1 MVHTAGISILSY
13 PYWAVAG
20 LQPFIVTLFLQPYY
34 FGLSIQS
41 LSPATGRLFCFWDR
55 IPPAKSIM
63 NTSRSTQIMESPVTA
78 SNSASLAITE
88 YDKAGNLKARYLE
101 SIPVAGHP
109 RVDVLLPVERK
120 RFWLRL
126 LEIFLPDGY
135 PQSVSDDYAAY
146 QTYDS
151 IQAFAGSIAGMI
163 SSRAVWEGLGV
174 GDSLASPTGAMLI
187 QVIRES
193 TGRFATITFAHL
205 FGTSIEAE
213 CKAYRLASDILC
225 DVAMVLDCLS
235 PFFPRSIRFMVLCFS
250 SLLYSASGVAGNASK
265 SSLSGHF
272 ANWNNLG
279 ELNAKDASQETAIS
293 LMGMITG
300 TLVVSLLTD
309 PKATWVALICLL
321 AVHLFLNW
329 KGVRAVKSRSLNRQ
343 RANIAFSALFS
354 KDQVLTPHVVAEKE
368 LVFERRGGGVFRW
381 NSGKVLGHCEY
392 GVSLQAILQNLA
404 SGHERMKS
412 FHLSTLKLDALL
424 NIYDKEEYV
433 LWCAVSEPVHY
444 DAASRIKVIVVLKN
458 GVSPRSQL
466 KAWFHGL
473 LLTRRLSGQM
483 NSELARAGLD
493 QQVMLSHIQA
503 SLEVANERYEEY
515 MERLSFAGWNLQVS
529 VLETRSGSRITLE
542 TEE

>member
-1 MVHTAGISILSY
+1 
-13 PYWAVAG
+13 
-20 LQPFIVTLFLQPYY
+20 
-34 FGLSIQS
+34 
-41 LSPATGRLFCFWDR
+41 
-55 IPPAKSIM
+55 M
-63 NTSRSTQIMESPVTA
+63 NTSTRSTQILESSVVTEK
-78 SNSASLAITE
+78 SISLAITE
-88 YDKAGNLKARYLE
+88 YDKAGSLKAKYVE
-101 SIPVAGHP
+101 SVPIAGHP
-109 RVDVLLPVERK
+109 RVDVLLPVRGK
-120 RFWLRL
+120 KLWLRL

-146 QTYDS
+146 QIYDS

-213 CKAYRLASDILC
+213 CKAYRLASDVLC

-235 PFFPRSIRFMVLCFS
+235 PFFPRGIRFLVLCFS

-272 ANWNNLG
+272 AKWNNLG

-300 TLVVSLLTD
+300 TFVVSLLTD
-309 PKATWVALICLL
+309 SKATWAALLFLL

-343 RANIAFSALFS
+343 RANIVFSALCS
-354 KDQVLTPHVVAEKE
+354 QGKVLTPVLVSERE
-368 LVFERRGGGVFRW
+368 LIFERRGGSVFRW
-381 NSGKVLGHCEY
+381 NSGKILGHCDY
-392 GVSLQAILQNLA
+392 GVSLGEILRSLA
-404 SGHERMKS
+404 RGHERMRS
-412 FHLSTLKLDALL
+412 FRLSTLGLATLL
-424 NIYDKEEYV
+424 NLYDKEEYV
-433 LWCAVSEPVHY
+433 LWCVVSEPVYY
-444 DAASRIKVIVVLKN
+444 DAASRIKVMVVLKN

-473 LLTRRLSGQM
+473 LLTWRLSDQGEA
-483 NSELARAGLD
+483 ELSKAELD
-493 QQVMLSHIQA
+493 QQVMLSHIQQ
-503 SLEVANERYEEY
+503 SLRVANEKFEGY
-515 MERLSFAGWNLQVS
+515 MERLSFAGWNLEVS
-529 VLETRSGSRITLE
+529 VLETRSGSRIALE
-542 TEE
+542 

>member
-1 MVHTAGISILSY
+1 MN
-13 PYWAVAG
+13 
-20 LQPFIVTLFLQPYY
+20 
-34 FGLSIQS
+34 
-41 LSPATGRLFCFWDR
+41 
-55 IPPAKSIM
+55 KS
-63 NTSRSTQIMESPVTA
+63 TRSTQILESSVVTNK
-78 SNSASLAITE
+78 STSLAITE
-88 YDKAGNLKARYLE
+88 YDKAGNLKAKYVE
-101 SIPVAGHP
+101 SVPIAGYP
-109 RVDVLLPVERK
+109 RVDVLLPVRGK
-120 RFWLRL
+120 KLWLRL

-146 QTYDS
+146 QIYDS

-205 FGTSIEAE
+205 LGTSIEAE
-213 CKAYRLASDILC
+213 CKAYRLASDVLC

-235 PFFPRSIRFMVLCFS
+235 PFFPRSIRFLVLCFS

-272 ANWNNLG
+272 AKWNNLG

-300 TLVVSLLTD
+300 TFVVSLLTD
-309 PKATWVALICLL
+309 SKATWAALLFLL

-343 RANIAFSALFS
+343 RANIVFSALYS
-354 KDQVLTPHVVAEKE
+354 EGKVLTPVLVSERE
-368 LVFERRGGGVFRW
+368 LIFERRGGSVFRW
-381 NSGKVLGHCEY
+381 NSGKILGHCDY
-392 GVSLQAILQNLA
+392 GVSLEEILRSLA
-404 SGHERMKS
+404 SGHERMRS
-412 FHLSTLKLDALL
+412 FRLSTLRLATLL
-424 NIYDKEEYV
+424 NLYDKEEYV
-433 LWCAVSEPVHY
+433 LWCVVSEPVYY
-444 DAASRIKVIVVLKN
+444 DAASRIKVMVVLKN

-473 LLTRRLSGQM
+473 LLTWRLSGQEEA
-483 NSELARAGLD
+483 ELSKAELD
-493 QQVMLSHIQA
+493 QQVMLSHIQQ
-503 SLEVANERYEEY
+503 SLKVTNEKFEGY
-515 MERLSFAGWNLQVS
+515 MERLSFAGWNLEVS
-529 VLETRSGSRITLE
+529 VLETRLGSRIVLE
-542 TEE
+542 

>member
-1 MVHTAGISILSY
+1 
-13 PYWAVAG
+13 
-20 LQPFIVTLFLQPYY
+20 
-34 FGLSIQS
+34 
-41 LSPATGRLFCFWDR
+41 
-55 IPPAKSIM
+55 M
-63 NTSRSTQIMESPVTA
+63 NTSTRSTQILESSVVTVK
-78 SNSASLAITE
+78 STSLAITE
-88 YDKAGNLKARYLE
+88 YDRAGNLKAKYVE
-101 SIPVAGHP
+101 SVPIAGHP
-109 RVDVLLPVERK
+109 RVDVLLPVNGK
-120 RFWLRL
+120 KLWLRL

-146 QTYDS
+146 QIYDS

-213 CKAYRLASDILC
+213 CKAYRLASDVLC

-235 PFFPRSIRFMVLCFS
+235 PFFPRSIRFLVLCFS
-250 SLLYSASGVAGNASK
+250 SLLYSASGVVGNASK

-272 ANWNNLG
+272 AKWNNLG
-279 ELNAKDASQETAIS
+279 ELNAKDMSQETAIS

-300 TLVVSLLTD
+300 TFVVSLLTD
-309 PKATWVALICLL
+309 SKATWAVLLFLL

-343 RANIAFSALFS
+343 RANIVFSALYY
-354 KDQVLTPHVVAEKE
+354 KEEVLTPVLVSERE
-368 LVFERRGGGVFRW
+368 LIFEWRGGSVFRW
-381 NSGKVLGHCEY
+381 NSGKVLGHCDY
-392 GVSLQAILQNLA
+392 GVSLEEILQSLA
-404 SGHERMKS
+404 SGHKRMRS
-412 FHLSTLKLDALL
+412 FHLSTLGLATLL
-424 NIYDKEEYV
+424 NLYDKEEYV
-433 LWCAVSEPVHY
+433 LWCVVSEPVYY
-444 DAASRIKVIVVLKN
+444 DAASRIKVMVVLKN

-473 LLTRRLSGQM
+473 LLTWRLRGQEEY
-483 NSELARAGLD
+483 ELSKAELD
-493 QQVMLSHIQA
+493 QQVMLSHIQQ
-503 SLEVANERYEEY
+503 SLKVANKKFEGYV
-515 MERLSFAGWNLQVS
+515 ERLSSAGWNLEGS

-542 TEE
+542 

>member
-1 MVHTAGISILSY
+1 MSAG
-13 PYWAVAG
+13 
-20 LQPFIVTLFLQPYY
+20 
-34 FGLSIQS
+34 
-41 LSPATGRLFCFWDR
+41 
-55 IPPAKSIM
+55 
-63 NTSRSTQIMESPVTA
+63 STQVLESPIITTK
-78 SNSASLAITE
+78 SASLAVTE
-88 YDKAGNLKARYLE
+88 FDRAGNLKAKYVE
-101 SIPVAGHP
+101 SVPMAGLP
-109 RVDVLLPVERK
+109 RVDVLLPIRRK
-120 RFWLRL
+120 KLWLRL

-146 QTYDS
+146 QIYDS

-213 CKAYRLASDILC
+213 CKAYRLASDVFC

-235 PFFPRSIRFMVLCFS
+235 PFFPRSIRFLVLCFS

-272 ANWNNLG
+272 AKWNNLG

-300 TLVVSLLTD
+300 TFVVSLLTNT
-309 PKATWVALICLL
+309 KATWVALIFLL

-329 KGVRAVKSRSLNRQ
+329 KGVRAVKSRSFNRQ

-354 KDQVLTPHVVAEKE
+354 KDLVLTPVHVSEKE
-368 LVFERRGGGVFRW
+368 RIFEKRGGSVFRW
-381 NSGKVLGHCEY
+381 NSGKVLGHCDY
-392 GVSLQAILQNLA
+392 GVSLQEILRSLA
-404 SGHERMKS
+404 NGNERMKY
-412 FHLSTLKLDALL
+412 FHLSSVKLTTLLTV
-424 NIYDKEEYV
+424 YEKEQYI
-433 LWCAVSEPVHY
+433 LWCVVSEPVYY
-444 DAASRIKVIVVLKN
+444 DAGSRIKVMVVLKN

-473 LLTRRLSGQM
+473 LLARRLSRQEK
-483 NSELARAGLD
+483 SELLPVGLD
-493 QQVMLSHIQA
+493 QQAMLSHIQA
-503 SLEVANERYEEY
+503 TLGIANAKFEKY
-515 MERLSFAGWNLQVS
+515 MGKLSMAGWNLQIS
-529 VLETRSGSRITLE
+529 ALETRSGSRITLE
-542 TEE
+542 TDD